1 MPTLPGAAAV
11 TIDVACTPTTDGW
24 TCRVRL
30 TEDGTST
37 HHEVS
42 VKRRDLARLAPAA
55 TEPDDLVRRSFDFL
69 LAREPKES
77 ILRSF
82 DLTAIARYFPE
93 WERAI
98 RDA

>member
-1 MPTLPGAAAV
+1 
-11 TIDVACTPTTDGW
+11 
-24 TCRVRL
+24 
-30 TEDGTST
+30 
-37 HHEVS
+37 

-93 WERAI
+93 WERPI